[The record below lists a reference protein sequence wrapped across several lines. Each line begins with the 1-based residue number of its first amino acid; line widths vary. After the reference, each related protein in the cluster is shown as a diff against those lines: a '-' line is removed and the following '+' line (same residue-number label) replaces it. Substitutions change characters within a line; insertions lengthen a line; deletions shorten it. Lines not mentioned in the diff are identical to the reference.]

1 MFPGWEVFFKL
12 VCHLSIHLYT
22 GFGPRDRTQ
31 VEREYGRSVY
41 GPDAAEYSIE
51 IAKGLIN
58 KAVRPTSFISWLYAD
73 LTLPC
78 NNQRISKQI
87 AKPIKLAFDEYG
99 VWDETVG
106 TLPTSTGT
114 CLTLPHGLT
123 SIKARLR
130 TVYNNSTRSPMH

>member
-1 MFPGWEVFFKL
+1 MILEWGDFSQLTCLF
-12 VCHLSIHLYT
+12 SIHLYT

-58 KAVRPTSFISWLYAD
+58 KAVGPTSFISWLYAD
-73 LTLPC
+73 LTLSC

-106 TLPTSTGT
+106 TLPTGT

-123 SIKARLR
+123 STKARLR
-130 TVYNNSTRSPMH
+130 TVYNNSTRLPMH